1 MSILEVKDL
10 KVSFNTVMGKV
21 EAVKGVDLSVNSGEV
36 LGIIGESGSGKSVT
50 SLAIMG
56 LIDNRSGAVESGEIL
71 FEGKNLIN
79 LTEKGAIISLLSF
92 HSLEDRLA
100 KQFLKK
106 YSSNCRCDKTT
117 PICKCGGKML
127 ELINKKPIMAT
138 DEEIK
143 QNPPSRSAKLRIFEK
158 A

>member
-1 MSILEVKDL
+1 
-10 KVSFNTVMGKV
+10 MGKV

-79 LTEKGAIISLLSF
+79 LTEKEMCKIRGDKISLQKNYENSHRLNKPHWYDPMWLVCKDKLYVLTSLL
-92 HSLEDRLA
+92 HSWYVSIDKSLPESHIFLA
-100 KQFLKK
+100 EPDFF
-106 YSSNCRCDKTT
+106 
-117 PICKCGGKML
+117 
-127 ELINKKPIMAT
+127 
-138 DEEIK
+138 
-143 QNPPSRSAKLRIFEK
+143 RIH
-158 A
+158 